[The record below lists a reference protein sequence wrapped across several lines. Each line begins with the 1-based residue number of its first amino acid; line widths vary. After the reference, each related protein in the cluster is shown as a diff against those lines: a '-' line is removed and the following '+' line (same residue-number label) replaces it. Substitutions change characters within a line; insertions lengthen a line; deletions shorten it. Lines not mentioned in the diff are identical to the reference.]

1 MNKKYLSVV
10 LFGALLATSTG
21 TFTSCKDYDD
31 DIKGLQEQINKGGE
45 TVGALQE
52 QLTKQLATLQDAVK
66 AAQTAADAAKADA
79 AKAQQ
84 AADAAKAVGDNAAEE
99 AAKAKT
105 LAEEAKA
112 AAADAKAEALAKIEA
127 EVKLMKTYVDSAV
140 ASIREELGGKADKAE
155 LDAAV
160 KELEESIE
168 LVMSSLSGRID
179 GIDAS
184 LNELKSQLGEA
195 NGKIEQNIKDIQ
207 GLIAGLAAVNEDL
220 ATQKEALKNLEA
232 ALTEKIEKGDAALK
246 EELEAVKAEIALVD
260 GKIAAAI
267 QESEAKWKQ
276 ELENLK
282 DQSNRDLTGVKAAL
296 ELMIQNL
303 NDQMGEQKGF
313 LLGEIAKQIQLSEAS
328 SQEERDRIEGRIDAI
343 IEGLKNG
350 DIATGGDISFLQGQ
364 INDINSRITT
374 VTGQLED
381 RMDDIKDNIFTTL
394 REEMTDIDEAIRTK
408 ITNEVASLHTLIA
421 ARLSSMTF
429 VSDAISAGVGDA
441 IKFTSLIYD
450 AMPDNEN
457 AAIPNKFKF
466 STAALAN
473 ARYAFNPASFKLS
486 NATYSYFDNSAEVLP
501 PAIGGMKT
509 RAAQSALVE
518 IVGEPVKKDGFVNF
532 QLLRIN
538 AHSTA
543 PEIGKVNRIFLQ
555 AEMKGE
561 ALTKDETNAVITSA
575 TPAVVFDN
583 LLDNEDVRI
592 ADRETLTADGDEAHY
607 ATTIDACAQL
617 PTEYITYE
625 MAYDKV
631 FNLKEL
637 VATCYGNGDHSE
649 FPIEDYKLSYK
660 FSVAKT
666 AYKIATGE
674 TVTDQQDWFDCNDAK
689 EGLFQ
694 AKNFNR
700 ELIGRTP
707 IVKVE
712 LVDNAG
718 RVVRRAFVKL
728 IIVADK
734 YEDLQVGTTET
745 LTYGCAN
752 DDAKFEISEQFIR
765 DNVYR
770 VITNGKETSMSHE
783 EFWNLYDAST
793 ATVAITKNGKAF
805 TMNSKPEIVDG
816 ATSVGVATK
825 KVTWNFKHRE
835 LGKISTSGSTFVA
848 SITVNNK
855 LASSEF
861 PAKVTFTIT
870 VDVNLPSWSWAGTE
884 NAKFWENNMY
894 LAYVSIPP
902 LNIDEENADDC
913 VFRTSLTQAYVAGSY
928 KVTGLPECV
937 ENYYEV
943 IATVNDGKTS
953 NKGEAGFITGVVVDD
968 TDITLTKNNAAV
980 EKALNSKLGL
990 QALVAHKYKL
1000 ESGDIFTVNTFT
1012 VNFIRP
1018 VNLNMPPSLKLTDA
1032 QDGSGQSVDFQW
1044 NGLLTDWRGYSI
1056 VNKVWESV
1064 IDIESFWMAT
1074 CAPEAKVIPGYQ
1086 RVDVPAEITP
1096 EYGTVEFTT
1105 NGATTVYKATATYRY
1120 TRLFSKDII
1129 KEFTTEES
1137 YLTEEQAAKMLEYQA
1152 KAYNAGLGYN
1162 YAGLVEINYVTESI
1176 PSGTLVKY
1184 EYVKG
1189 IKYTPA
1195 VYEDVP
1201 ARIEM
1206 VKHTDDDHSEMP
1218 SYDGSSYGETSGC
1231 WTWAK
1236 LETDNSHWAAG
1247 KYWEFYG
1254 QFGDV
1259 ELSIKD
1265 VYTDIDYNGNKL
1277 PNEGITLTQVGNT
1290 LQYINAGAKVTSPY
1304 IIYIPASIRY
1314 GWGTAHAT
1322 LTVTVNPVN

>member
-99 AAKAKT
+99 AAKAKA

-127 EVKLMKTYVDSAV
+127 EVKLMKTYVDSSV

-303 NDQMGEQKGF
+303 NDQMGEQKAF

-429 VSDAISAGVGDA
+429 VSDAISFGVGDA

-457 AAIPNKFKF
+457 AAIPNKYKF

-486 NATYSYFDNSAEVLP
+486 NATYSYFDNSAEVLS
-501 PAIGGMKT
+501 PAIGGMT

-575 TPAVVFDN
+575 TPAVVYDN

-592 ADRETLTADGDEAHY
+592 ADKETLTADGDEAHY
-607 ATTIDACAQL
+607 ATTFDACKEEE
-617 PTEYITYE
+617 PRYKTP
-625 MAYDKV
+625 YDKE

-637 VATCYGNGDHSE
+637 VATCFNNENVSTGHDE
-649 FPIEDYKLSYK
+649 FPIEDYKLSYR
-660 FSVAKT
+660 FAVAT
-666 AYKIATGE
+666 TNYNITEG
-674 TVTDQQDWFDCNDAK
+674 TTTNQQLWVKCNDPK

-694 AKNFNR
+694 AVDFNK
-700 ELIGRTP
+700 EAVGRTP
-707 IVKVE
+707 ILKVE
-712 LVDNAG
+712 LVDEAG
-718 RVVRRAFVKL
+718 RVVRRGFVK
-728 IIVADK
+728 IEFGVTKADDMNVGEAAK
-734 YEDLQVGTTET
+734 NLVVNCEDTRSTYELST
-745 LTYGCAN
+745 
-752 DDAKFEISEQFIR
+752 KFIR
-765 DNVYR
+765 ENVYR

-783 EFWNLYDAST
+783 EFWNMYDVST
-793 ATVAITKNGKAF
+793 AVTKITKNGRNYS
-805 TMNSKPEIVDG
+805 MS
-816 ATSVGVATK
+816 SVPQIIAGPTDEGTATK
-825 KVTWNFKHRE
+825 MVRWEFTHGE
-835 LGKISTSGSTFVA
+835 LGSIGANGSTFVA
-848 SITVNNK
+848 SVTVKNKLVTSEYPEFVTFKFTVNVALPEFK
-855 LASSEF
+855 LTKVENEIYWENDMFQVNVNVPQSEF
-861 PAKVTFTIT
+861 ESDATCLFIK
-870 VDVNLPSWSWAGTE
+870 DLN
-884 NAKFWENNMY
+884 K
-894 LAYVSIPP
+894 AYKPY
-902 LNIDEENADDC
+902 
-913 VFRTSLTQAYVAGSY
+913 T
-928 KVTGLPECV
+928 VTGLPSCV
-937 ENYYEV
+937 STRYKAVKAY
-943 IATVNDGKTS
+943 S
-953 NKGEAGFITGVVVDD
+953 NGVVSSSALNGVRIERIGNEDLISLD
-968 TDITLTKNNAAV
+968 KNNTAV
-980 EKALNSKLGL
+980 KVALNSKNGL
-990 QALVAHKYKL
+990 QVLVQHIYTL
-1000 ESGDIFTVNTFT
+1000 NSGDEIIVNEFM

-1018 VNLNMPPSLKLTDA
+1018 VNLNMPSGITLKDAVTDGDIA
-1032 QDGSGQSVDFQW
+1032 DFQW
-1044 NGLLTDWRGYSI
+1044 NGLLTDWRGESIIKTGWELVDDITYSWNQ
-1056 VNKVWESV
+1056 V
-1064 IDIESFWMAT
+1064 
-1074 CAPEAKVIPGYQ
+1074 C
-1086 RVDVPAEITP
+1086 TP
-1096 EYGTVEFTT
+1096 EYKFTEGHYKEIQKAELDVQTGEMKFTT
-1105 NGATTVYKATATYRY
+1105 SGTLNMYTGTATYVYRALIIGRTTEKDYSVTTPMLSQAEVAAALDAMALEGQPPFYGAGVLKGEVSYETITIPAQTEVSYEYVKSVTYIPAVYEWEPGEPVLIPHTHTSEPIELGTSEGQVIGCWKWMALNNPRPVQIGQYWDYYGAFGDVSLNVNGATTNLTYNGGK
-1120 TRLFSKDII
+1120 LPDG
-1129 KEFTTEES
+1129 
-1137 YLTEEQAAKMLEYQA
+1137 A
-1152 KAYNAGLGYN
+1152 
-1162 YAGLVEINYVTESI
+1162 
-1176 PSGTLVKY
+1176 TLVQTNNTVKY
-1184 EYVKG
+1184 VNVDSP
-1189 IKYTPA
+1189 IKYT
-1195 VYEDVP
+1195 YQ
-1201 ARIEM
+1201 I
-1206 VKHTDDDHSEMP
+1206 
-1218 SYDGSSYGETSGC
+1218 
-1231 WTWAK
+1231 
-1236 LETDNSHWAAG
+1236 
-1247 KYWEFYG
+1247 F
-1254 QFGDV
+1254 
-1259 ELSIKD
+1259 
-1265 VYTDIDYNGNKL
+1265 
-1277 PNEGITLTQVGNT
+1277 
-1290 LQYINAGAKVTSPY
+1290 
-1304 IIYIPASIRY
+1304 IPATVSY
-1314 GWGTAHAT
+1314 GWGTATAT
-1322 LTVTVNPVN
+1322 LTLTVNPVNTNN